1 MVRAMGFDLS
11 IVGKTSDV
19 SRFTYAWKDVVL
31 YALGVGAEKDEL
43 DFLYEGASFGNV
55 QRKTERAR
63 PKVIPSFVVVP
74 TFPVMLSHLGKTGGD
89 LAMVVHGAQRFRVHK
104 ALAPNG
110 ELAST
115 AVIRGIYDMRKF
127 ASVLVD
133 TRTTDE
139 RNELVAEGTWTI
151 IYRNHGGFGGE
162 PPPKEPSDIAV
173 PKDRA
178 PDFRIEEK
186 TSPEQALLYRLSG
199 DPNPLHA
206 DPDFAKSVGFE
217 QGPILHGLC
226 TYGYMVRHAAKGAC
240 GGDATR
246 LSGMDGRFSKPV
258 WPGDTIVTQGWITA
272 PGKVAL
278 SVSVKE
284 RDETVITAASA
295 TFAV

>member
-1 MVRAMGFDLS
+1 MGFDLG

-19 SRFTYAWKDVVL
+19 SRFTYSWKDVVL
-31 YALGVGAEKDEL
+31 YALGVGAKKNEL

-55 QRKTERAR
+55 QRTTEDR
-63 PKVIPSFVVVP
+63 PKVIPSFAVVP
-74 TFPVMLSHLGKTGGD
+74 TFSVMLSYLNKTGGD
-89 LAMVVHGAQRFRVHK
+89 LAMVVHGAQRFKIHK
-104 ALAPNG
+104 RFAPSG
-110 ELAST
+110 VLAST
-115 AVIRGIYDMRKF
+115 ATVRGIYDMRKF
-127 ASVLVD
+127 ASVLID
-133 TRTTDE
+133 TQTRDDKG
-139 RNELVAEGTWTI
+139 ELVCEGLWTI
-151 IYRNHGGFGGE
+151 IYRNHGGFGGQ
-162 PPPKEPSDIAV
+162 PPPKEPSGIDV

-178 PDFRIEEK
+178 PDFTIEEK

-206 DPDFAKSVGFE
+206 DPEFAKSVGFE

-246 LSGMDGRFSKPV
+246 LTGFEGRFSKPV
-258 WPGDTIVTQGWITA
+258 WPGDTIVTQGWIVA

-284 RDETVITAASA
+284 RNEVVISSAWA
-295 TFAV
+295 TFD